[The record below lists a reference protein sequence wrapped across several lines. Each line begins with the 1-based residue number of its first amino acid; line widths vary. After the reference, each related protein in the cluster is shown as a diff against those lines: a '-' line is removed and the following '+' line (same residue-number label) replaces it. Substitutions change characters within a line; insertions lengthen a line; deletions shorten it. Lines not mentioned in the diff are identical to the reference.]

1 MGSVLLRQLRDPANA
16 GSIHDN
22 RYNLH
27 VNTVE
32 QEFSMPE
39 QARQPWETRIVMD
52 SLPPGAVPTAAVWMP
67 VAGRAL
73 RNSPDDVVALT
84 EQQVRSRLPR
94 GEQLV
99 ISIRKDDLTYK
110 DDEELTRLVDST
122 DGGAIVVGLTYAR
135 QNAVR
140 VYDQMCPECGSADAR
155 RLGPAD
161 EHVAPGLRDEASLYQ
176 CAECGTAWD
185 A

>member
-1 MGSVLLRQLRDPANA
+1 MSD
-16 GSIHDN
+16 S
-22 RYNLH
+22 
-27 VNTVE
+27 
-32 QEFSMPE
+32 
-39 QARQPWETRIVMD
+39 ARQPWETRIVTD
-52 SLPPGAVPTAAVWMP
+52 ALPSGATPTAALWMP

-84 EQQVRSRLPR
+84 EQQVRDRLPK

-99 ISIRKDDLTYK
+99 ISIGKDDLVDG
-110 DDEELTRLVDST
+110 DDDELTRLVEST
-122 DGGAIVVGLTYAR
+122 DGGVIVIGLAYDR

-140 VYDQMCPECGSADAR
+140 VFNQSCPECGSTNAEL
-155 RLGPAD
+155 LGPAD
-161 EHVAPGLRDEASLYQ
+161 DHVAPELRAQVSLYQ

>member
-1 MGSVLLRQLRDPANA
+1 MTESG
-16 GSIHDN
+16 
-22 RYNLH
+22 
-27 VNTVE
+27 
-32 QEFSMPE
+32 
-39 QARQPWETRIVMD
+39 RQPWETRIVMD
-52 SLPPGAVPTAAVWMP
+52 ALPSGAVPTAALWMP

-84 EQQVRSRLPR
+84 EQQVRSRLPQ

-99 ISIRKDDLTYK
+99 LSIRADDLINQ
-110 DDEELTRLVDST
+110 DDEELARLVDST
-122 DGGAIVVGLTYAR
+122 DGGAIVIGLTYAR
-135 QNAVR
+135 QNSVR
-140 VYDQMCPECGSADAR
+140 VYNQSCPDCGSTNAQL
-155 RLGPAD
+155 LGPAD

>member
-1 MGSVLLRQLRDPANA
+1 M
-16 GSIHDN
+16 
-22 RYNLH
+22 
-27 VNTVE
+27 T
-32 QEFSMPE
+32 E

-52 SLPPGAVPTAAVWMP
+52 ALPSGAALTAALWMP

-99 ISIRKDDLTYK
+99 MSIREEDLVGRDDP
-110 DDEELTRLVDST
+110 ELAHLVGST
-122 DGGAIVVGLTYAR
+122 DGGAVVVGVTYDR
-135 QNAVR
+135 NPAVR
-140 VYDQMCPECGSADAR
+140 VFNQVCPECGSTNAE

-161 EHVAPGLRDEASLYQ
+161 EHVAVELRTSASLYQ